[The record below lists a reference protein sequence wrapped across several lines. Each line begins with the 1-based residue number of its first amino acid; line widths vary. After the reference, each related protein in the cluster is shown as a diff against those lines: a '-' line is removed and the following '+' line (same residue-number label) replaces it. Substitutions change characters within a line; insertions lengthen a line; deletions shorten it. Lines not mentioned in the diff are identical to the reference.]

1 MTRLLTTTVISG
13 GALLALSAPISAQTP
28 LPPIEIHAPKAF
40 ELGKIKVGQGRL
52 AVPTRP
58 GAPGQGSGTGTGT
71 GPSAQGGAGA
81 GDNIATA
88 DNGPT
93 PKQHTDDFGGYTIT
107 NRQMETFSRDTL
119 DSAVNLAP
127 GVNSQL
133 VGGTRNEQN
142 IYVRG
147 FDRWQVPLT
156 IDGVRVYLPADN
168 RLDFARFLTADIAE
182 IQIAK
187 GYVSV
192 LDGPGGMGGQI
203 NLVTRKPSRELEF
216 EGRAKLEFGRDGTFL
231 GPRAYVYAGTKR
243 DLYYAQ
249 LSGAF
254 QTMDGWMLPAS
265 YRSTLTQGW
274 GMRGQSYSR
283 DFNISAK
290 VGVTPNATDEYSLS
304 FNRQEGQ
311 KGAPLHTT
319 DPLSAQRFWRW
330 PYWRVQNL
338 YFLSKTQLDD
348 ASYVKTRGYWTKFDN
363 GLTAYDDPSFITQ
376 SLQRSFISPYMDYSL
391 GAEVEAGRQFGDIDT
406 LKGLLFYR
414 FDNHGEQQK
423 GFGRNTLSGLFP
435 NNDPRGRAGC
445 FTGVPC
451 LFEPL
456 QTSQEDTYSVAVENT
471 FHPRKDIDLVAGF
484 SYDWRHLRQA
494 DEWTTD
500 RGYFQY
506 TPKDVQAPNYQGAA
520 IWHYTD
526 QDRLYFNV
534 SSRTRYPTLFE
545 RFSSRFGGQTSN
557 PGLKPERA
565 TNFDLGWSSEFAPGS
580 RVSIDV
586 FYSLVDRF
594 IQGVPVLD
602 PTGVPTTQQQNV
614 GKARFWGS
622 EISADYFLREDFS
635 LGGNLTLIRRRLD
648 APPALFFSGRTLTGI
663 VTLQPIGVPDA
674 KLIFYAGY
682 RPIRELT
689 ITPNIEMATS
699 RWTSVSTGLVY
710 YRTNPYLLTNLNVDY
725 QPTDNVKFQ
734 AGVRNLFDEL
744 YTVTDGYPSP
754 GRSFYVATKVTF

>member
-1 MTRLLTTTVISG
+1 MTRLFASTALSG
-13 GALLALSAPISAQTP
+13 GVLLALATPSMAQTT
-28 LPPIEIHAPKAF
+28 LPPIEIRAPKAF
-40 ELGKIKVGQGRL
+40 ELGEIKVGQGRL

-71 GPSAQGGAGA
+71 GAGAPSGAGT
-81 GDNIATA
+81 GDDNIATA

-119 DSAVNLAP
+119 DAAVNLAP

-156 IDGVRVYLPADN
+156 VDGVRVYLPADN
-168 RLDFARFLTADIAE
+168 RLDFSRFLTADIAE
-182 IQIAK
+182 VQIAK

-203 NLVTRKPSRELEF
+203 NLVTRKPSREVEL
-216 EGRAKLEFGRDGTFL
+216 EGRAKFEFGRDGTFL
-231 GPRAYVYAGTKR
+231 GPRAYAYAGTKR

-249 LSGAF
+249 LSGTF
-254 QTMDGWMLPAS
+254 QTMDGWMLPES
-265 YRSTLTQGW
+265 YKSTLAQGW

-283 DFNISAK
+283 DFNIAAK
-290 VGVTPNATDEYSLS
+290 VGITPNATDEYSLS

-319 DPLSAQRFWRW
+319 DPLSSQRFWRW

-338 YFLSKTQLDD
+338 YFLSKTQLGD

-363 GLTAYDDPSFITQ
+363 GLIAYDNPTFFVQ
-376 SLQRSFISPYMDYSL
+376 SQQRSFISPYMDYSL
-391 GAEVEAGRQFGDIDT
+391 GAEVEAGTQFGDIDT
-406 LKGLLFYR
+406 LKGLFFYR
-414 FDNHGEQQK
+414 FDNHGEQQQ
-423 GFGRNTLSGLFP
+423 GFGRNTFGVSGA
-435 NNDPRGRAGC
+435 RGGC

-494 DEWTTD
+494 DEFTSD
-500 RGYFQY
+500 RGFFRY

-565 TNFDLGWSSEFAPGS
+565 TNFDLGWSSVFAPGS
-580 RVSIDV
+580 RVSVDL

-594 IQGVPVLD
+594 IQGVPLLGPD
-602 PTGVPTTQQQNV
+602 GVPTTQQQNV
-614 GKARFWGS
+614 GSARFGGA
-622 EISADYFLREDFS
+622 EISADYFVREDFS
-635 LGGNLTLIRRRLD
+635 LGGNLTLIRRRLN
-648 APPALFFSGRTLTGI
+648 APTVFNFSGTTVTGI

-674 KLIFYAGY
+674 KLILYAGY

-689 ITPNIEMATS
+689 FTPNIEMATN
-699 RWTSVSTGLVY
+699 RWTATTNGNVY
-710 YRTNPYLLTNLNVDY
+710 YRTGSNFLTNFNLDY
-725 QPTDNVKFQ
+725 QPADNVKFQ
-734 AGVRNLFDEL
+734 AGVRNLFDKL
-744 YTVTDGYPSP
+744 YVTTDGYPSP
-754 GRSFYVATKVTF
+754 GRSFYVATKVNF